1 VILTST
7 KEGDVVL
14 DPVAGVGTTGYVAQ
28 ALKRNFIMIE
38 INRNYVEGI
47 RERFQNPLK
56 LDASPQHNYGGV
68 AI

>member
-1 VILTST
+1 
-7 KEGDVVL
+7 
-14 DPVAGVGTTGYVAQ
+14 
-28 ALKRNFIMIE
+28 MIE